1 VLVGTAVTG
10 SGNALNN
17 TLYGNALGNVLNGGA
32 GADLM
37 IGLQGADFYV
47 VDDAGD
53 VVYERP
59 DHLDIDEVYSFVD
72 GHTLALNVE
81 NLVLVGNAVSGS
93 GNVQNNT
100 LYGNALGNT
109 LDGAGGTDTLFGGG
123 GNDRLIGG
131 TDNDYLVGGG
141 NNDTFVFGPG
151 SGRDA
156 VADFTAGAGIGD
168 VIEIG
173 GGIFADFDAMLAH
186 AHDVG
191 GSTVIDLDANNSITL
206 TGVLKTSLAADDLP
220 FL

>member
-1 VLVGTAVTG
+1 VLVGAAVTG

-47 VDDAGD
+47 VDDPGD

-81 NLVLVGNAVSGS
+81 NLVLVGNALSGN
-93 GNVQNNT
+93 GNVQGNT
-100 LYGNALGNT
+100 LYGNALANT
-109 LDGAGGTDTLFGGG
+109 LDGGGGIDALFGGA

-131 TDNDYLVGGG
+131 TGNDYLVGGG
-141 NNDTFVFGPG
+141 NNDIFVFGPD

-186 AHDVG
+186 SRQVG
-191 GSTVIDLDANNSITL
+191 NSTVIDLDANSSITL
-206 TGVLKTSLAADDLP
+206 TDVFKTSLAADDFA